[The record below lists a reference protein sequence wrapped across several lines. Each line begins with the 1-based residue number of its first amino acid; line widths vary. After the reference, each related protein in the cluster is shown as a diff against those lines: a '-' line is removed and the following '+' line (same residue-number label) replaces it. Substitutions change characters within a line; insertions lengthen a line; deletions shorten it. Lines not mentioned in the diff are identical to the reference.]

1 MKMLNVILFPLFALS
16 LGLTSVSCTKK
27 QGPAEKMG
35 GKIDDALDRRPGEK
49 VRDAVED
56 AVR

>member
-1 MKMLNVILFPLFALS
+1 MLNVILFPLFALS
-16 LGLTSVSCTKK
+16 LGLTSVSCKK

-35 GKIDDALDRRPGEK
+35 NKIDDALDQRPGEK

-56 AVR
+56 AVK

>member
-16 LGLTSVSCTKK
+16 LGLTSVSCKK

-35 GKIDDALDRRPGEK
+35 NKIDDAMDQRPGEK

-56 AVR
+56 AVK